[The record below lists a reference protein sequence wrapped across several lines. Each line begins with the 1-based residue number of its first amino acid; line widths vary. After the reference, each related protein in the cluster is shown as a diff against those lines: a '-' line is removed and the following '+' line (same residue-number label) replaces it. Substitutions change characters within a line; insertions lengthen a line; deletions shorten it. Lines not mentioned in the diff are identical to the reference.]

1 MSEEFR
7 FWHENV
13 RQEAARLEADG
24 MSNDAAW
31 AQAIVNIT
39 RKTAESYAL
48 DAIDE
53 AIISELRRAEREFGN
68 RPVPTKAL
76 AVRCGIDD
84 RFRMLRHLSRLEDI
98 GLVHR
103 PYGRRSRAGW
113 RATA

>member
-1 MSEEFR
+1 MTDDLR
-7 FWHENV
+7 LLLENI
-13 RQEAARLEADG
+13 RQEAARLQTDGLDADT
-24 MSNDAAW
+24 AW
-31 AQAIVNIT
+31 LQAIVAVT
-39 RKTAESYAL
+39 RKTAEGFAL
-48 DAIDE
+48 DKIDE
-53 AIISELRRAEREFGN
+53 DIIAELRKAEREFGN

-103 PYGRRSRAGW
+103 PFGKRSRAGW

>member
-1 MSEEFR
+1 MTDDLR
-7 FWHENV
+7 LLLENV
-13 RQEAARLEADG
+13 RQEAARLQADG
-24 MSNDAAW
+24 MTADDAWLA
-31 AQAIVNIT
+31 AIVTIT
-39 RKTAESYAL
+39 RRTAEGFAL
-48 DAIDE
+48 DAVDE
-53 AIISELRRAEREFGN
+53 AIIHELRRAEREFGN

-103 PYGRRSRAGW
+103 PFGKRSRAGW